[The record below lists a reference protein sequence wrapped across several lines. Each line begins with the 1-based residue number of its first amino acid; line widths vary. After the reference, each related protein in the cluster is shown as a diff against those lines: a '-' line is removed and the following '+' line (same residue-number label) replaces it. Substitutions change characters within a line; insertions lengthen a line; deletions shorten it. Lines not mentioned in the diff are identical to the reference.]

1 MAKRQ
6 KNRFGTVDQL
16 KSGNFRARYRLKSG
30 EQVTAGTFPAEELAW
45 QRLEE
50 IEVELRHDEHW
61 DGRKGKTK
69 FKDFMVVYMAHR
81 EKHVTPTEFTN
92 NRSYLKVHL
101 LPAFGH
107 LQMGQ
112 IDEETVD
119 RWFDTMPRAEIR
131 RNVYAFLRRAMRF
144 AQKWKYIR
152 SSPCN
157 VFEPSKGV
165 SVPRPDWRAADFNAV
180 LAHIP
185 ESITLNNSPVLHKVY
200 YREALEIMFAAHLR
214 LGELIGLNANDFD
227 RTTQKLNVERQR
239 RANGDT
245 ADTKTGQHKRIRPL
259 KRGLQAID
267 RLPRRIGTAPMIPG
281 PRADRLTRSTLQ
293 RAWVAACEAAGY
305 ENFHIHDL
313 RHIGL
318 SLVAAAGMPMRDVMA
333 RGGHASIEAAMR
345 YQHTDSDRDDAVAD
359 AVDRLLG

>member
-16 KSGNFRARYRLKSG
+16 KSGNFRARYRLKKG

-61 DGRKGKTK
+61 DGRKSKTK

-119 RWFDTMPRAEIR
+119 LWFDTMPRAEIR

-157 VFEPSKGV
+157 VFEPSKGSDAGTGDSFGLGREDRGGFHGGLELDRGQPAE
-165 SVPRPDWRAADFNAV
+165 SVLFSLPVVAALDPGHDRQPQVLPGRP
-180 LAHIP
+180 
-185 ESITLNNSPVLHKVY
+185 
-200 YREALEIMFAAHLR
+200 
-214 LGELIGLNANDFD
+214 
-227 RTTQKLNVERQR
+227 
-239 RANGDT
+239 
-245 ADTKTGQHKRIRPL
+245 
-259 KRGLQAID
+259 
-267 RLPRRIGTAPMIPG
+267 
-281 PRADRLTRSTLQ
+281 STLLVEDVLLQQ
-293 RAWVAACEAAGY
+293 RPER
-305 ENFHIHDL
+305 FH
-313 RHIGL
+313 
-318 SLVAAAGMPMRDVMA
+318 
-333 RGGHASIEAAMR
+333 RGVVCR
-345 YQHTDSDRDDAVAD
+345 
-359 AVDRLLG
+359 